1 MAHHVKLQLKRL
13 MKDDYAFRPD
23 ESQRRVIGAYSGYH
37 LVLAPPGCGKTQI
50 LTERIRHAHEEYGV
64 KYDDMLC
71 LTFTNRAARGMLER
85 IRAYIDDTEVEKV
98 FVGNV
103 HRFCSKF
110 LFEYNLIPAESS
122 IIDEE
127 DAVSIIARYLD
138 EDEVEVMGNSSR
150 RKIYDEIVHFSHFMH
165 QIIHRHPKEL
175 RSHPECVNGDD
186 IVAMRNIC
194 DVHQMAFDADGMGEI
209 YAHSDSYLSQ
219 MDTDAYDYGT
229 RQVITRTLRKMTLA
243 RQYDDYKQQ
252 NKLLDFEDLLML
264 TYDALMD
271 ERFRLLT
278 GKFYRWIQV
287 DEVQD
292 LNPLQLAIIDA
303 ITDKENGKFT
313 VMYLGDEQQAIFSFM
328 GAKISTLNTL
338 REKCIRNLHHLYV
351 NHRSP
356 KYLLEV
362 FNEYAISILNIPRAL
377 LPKANNVT
385 DSTGKELRILRSSVV
400 ETEFFDVARMAQNFY
415 MDYPNE
421 TTAII
426 VNSNSDAD
434 MMSTELN
441 NRKLRHFKVSGV
453 DLFSTPEMKL
463 LLAHLNILSN
473 EHNFIAWSRLLKGL
487 RVFDANASARN
498 FMRSLLNRAM
508 LPSDFLLYQDSTY
521 LQDFAQVFS
530 SDEIV
535 VFDTETTGLNVYEDD
550 IIQIAAVKMRQGKI
564 VDGSQFNMYISTRR
578 EIPEKIGDIDNPVL
592 KEMARNRLYSP
603 VEALQRFIDYVG
615 NRVLVGH
622 NANFDY
628 HILENNLSRYLP
640 QIKLREYC
648 PKYFDSLKLIR
659 LVEPDLKEY
668 KLKYLLSVL
677 ELPGENSHLADA
689 DVNATCG
696 LLNYCYNKAQE
707 LIPSQREFMARTRV
721 IDRVGVL
728 RRNYR
733 EFYLDSLEN
742 LYVRHDGENPDII
755 DEMEKFYQYL
765 VNEGFMKEIPNL
777 HYVTQYITH
786 DMVDMEN
793 EPSLAVQLSN
803 HIIEM
808 NTMKEAD
815 LCNSKSIDDRIFV
828 STVHKAKGLE
838 FDNVIIFDAI
848 EGRYPN
854 YYHQNNANM
863 VAEDARKFY
872 VAMTRAKK
880 RLYVSICQTRMDYK
894 NQPQMRKITRF
905 MNPIMKYFD

>member
-1 MAHHVKLQLKRL
+1 MRNEET
-13 MKDDYAFRPD
+13 FRPD
-23 ESQRRVIGAYSGYH
+23 EGQRRVIGAYSGYH

-50 LTERIRHAHEEYGV
+50 LTERIKHAHTEYGV
-64 KYDDMLC
+64 KYEDMLC

-85 IRAYIDDTEVEKV
+85 IREYIDDADVDKV

-127 DAVSIIARYLD
+127 DAVSIIARYLE
-138 EDEVEVMGNSSR
+138 EDEVEVMGSTTR
-150 RKIYDEIVHFSHFMH
+150 RRVYDEIVHFSHFMH
-165 QIIHRHPKEL
+165 QITHCHPKGL
-175 RSHPECVNGDD
+175 RLHPECVNGDD
-186 IVAMRNIC
+186 IVAMKNIC
-194 DVHQMAFDADGMGEI
+194 DVHQMAFDADGMGDI
-209 YAHSDSYLSQ
+209 YVHADTYLSQ
-219 MDTDAYDYGT
+219 LDSDAYDYGT
-229 RQVITRTLRKMTLA
+229 RQVISRMLRKMTLA
-243 RQYDDYKQQ
+243 RQYDAYKQQ
-252 NKLLDFEDLLML
+252 NKLLDFEDLLIL

-278 GKFYRWIQV
+278 AKFYRWIQV

-303 ITDKENGKFT
+303 ITDKENGKYT

-328 GAKISTLNTL
+328 GAKISTLNSL
-338 REKCIRNLHHLYV
+338 REKCAHNIHHLYV

-356 KYLLEV
+356 RYLLEV
-362 FNEYAISILNIPRAL
+362 FNEYAISVLNIPRSL
-377 LPKANNVT
+377 LPKADNVT
-385 DSTGKELRILRSSVV
+385 DATGKELRILRSSVV
-400 ETEFFDVARMAQNFY
+400 ETEFFDVARMAQHFF

-426 VNSNSDAD
+426 VNANSDAD
-434 MMSTELN
+434 LMSAELTK
-441 NRKLRHFKVSGV
+441 RQLRHFKVSGV
-453 DLFSTPEMKL
+453 DLFSTPEVKL

-487 RVFDANASARN
+487 RVFDANATARN
-498 FMRSLLNRAM
+498 FMRSLLNHSM
-508 LPSDFLLYQDSTY
+508 LPSDFLLYDESTY
-521 LQDFAQVFS
+521 LQDFYHVFS
-530 SDEIV
+530 TDEIV

-550 IIQIAAVKMRQGKI
+550 IIQIAAVKMRQGKV
-564 VDGSQFNMYISTRR
+564 VDGSHFNMYISTRR
-578 EIPEKIGDIDNPVL
+578 AIPRKLGDIDNPILV
-592 KEMARNRLYSP
+592 EMAKNHLYSP

-615 NRVLVGH
+615 KDVLVAH
-622 NANFDY
+622 NAQYDY
-628 HILENNLSRYLP
+628 HILENNLRRYLP
-640 QIKLREYC
+640 QVKLGDSC

-677 ELPGENSHLADA
+677 ELPGENAHLADA

-696 LLNYCYNKAQE
+696 LLNYCFEKARE
-707 LIPSQREFMARTRV
+707 IIPSQQDFMSQSRV
-721 IDRVGVL
+721 KSRVEVL

-733 EFYLDSLEN
+733 KFYLQSLRH
-742 LYVRHDGENPDII
+742 LYVPQHEENPELV
-755 DEMEKFYQYL
+755 DEMVGFYQYL
-765 VNEGFMKEIPNL
+765 LESGFITVIPNL
-777 HYVTQYITH
+777 HYITRYITD
-786 DMVDMEN
+786 DMVDREG
-793 EPSLAVQLSN
+793 EPSLAVQLGN
-803 HIIEM
+803 HIVEL

-815 LCNSKSIDDRIFV
+815 LCNSRSIDDRIFV

-838 FDNVIIFDAI
+838 FDNVIVFDAV

-854 YYHQNNANM
+854 YYHQNNASM

-880 RLYVSICQTRMDYK
+880 RLYISMCQTRMDYR
-894 NQPQMRKITRF
+894 NQPQKRELTRF
-905 MNPIMKYFD
+905 MNPIEKFFD

>member
-1 MAHHVKLQLKRL
+1 
-13 MKDDYAFRPD
+13 MKNDETFRPD
-23 ESQRRVIGAYSGYH
+23 ESQRRVIGAYNGYH

-50 LTERIRHAHEEYGV
+50 LTERIQHAHVEYGV
-64 KYDDMLC
+64 EYEDMLC

-85 IRAYIDDTEVEKV
+85 IRAYIDDANVEKV

-110 LFEYNLIPAESS
+110 LFEYNLVPAESS

-138 EDEVEVMGNSSR
+138 EDEMEVMNNTTR
-150 RKIYDEIVHFSHFMH
+150 RRTYDEIVHFSHFMH
-165 QIIHRHPKEL
+165 QIIHRHPKAL
-175 RSHPECVNGDD
+175 RLHPECVNSDD
-186 IVAMRNIC
+186 IVAMKNIC
-194 DVHQMAFDADGMGEI
+194 DVRQMAFDADGMGDI
-209 YAHSDSYLSQ
+209 YEQSDFYMTQ
-219 MDTDAYDYGT
+219 FDTEEHDYGE
-229 RQVITRTLRKMTLA
+229 RQVIGRLLRKMKLA
-243 RQYDDYKQQ
+243 RQYQDYKQQ
-252 NKLLDFEDLLML
+252 NKLLDFEDLLIL
-264 TYDALMD
+264 TYDALID

-278 GKFYRWIQV
+278 AKFYRWIQV

-303 ITDKENGKFT
+303 ITDRDRKFT

-328 GAKISTLNTL
+328 GAKVSTLDSL
-338 REKCIRNLHHLYV
+338 REKCAKNLHHLYV

-362 FNEYAISILNIPRAL
+362 FNEYAITVLNIPRTL

-385 DSTGKELRILRSSVV
+385 DATGKELRILRSSVV
-400 ETEFFDVARMAQNFY
+400 ETEFYDVARVAQNFF
-415 MDYPNE
+415 MDFPNE

-441 NRKLRHFKVSGV
+441 NRNLRHFKVSGV

-521 LQDFAQVFS
+521 LQDFAHVFS

-696 LLNYCYNKAQE
+696 LLNYCYDKAQE
-707 LIPSQREFMARTRV
+707 LIPSQQEFMARTRV

-742 LYVRHDGENPDII
+742 LYIRHDGENPDII
-755 DEMEKFYQYL
+755 DEMEKFYLYL

-786 DMVDMEN
+786 DMVDMEK

>member
-1 MAHHVKLQLKRL
+1 
-13 MKDDYAFRPD
+13 MKNDETFRPD
-23 ESQRRVIGAYSGYH
+23 ESQRRVIGAYNGYH

-50 LTERIRHAHEEYGV
+50 LTERIQHAHVEYGV
-64 KYDDMLC
+64 EYEDMLC

-85 IRAYIDDTEVEKV
+85 IRAYIDDANVEKV

-110 LFEYNLIPAESS
+110 LFEYNLVPAESS

-138 EDEVEVMGNSSR
+138 EDEMEVMNNTTR
-150 RKIYDEIVHFSHFMH
+150 RRTYDEIVHFSHFMH
-165 QIIHRHPKEL
+165 QIIHRHPKTL
-175 RSHPECVNGDD
+175 RLHPECVNSDD
-186 IVAMRNIC
+186 IVAMKNIC
-194 DVHQMAFDADGMGEI
+194 DVRQMAFDADGMGDI
-209 YAHSDSYLSQ
+209 YEQSDFYMTQ
-219 MDTDAYDYGT
+219 FDTEEHDYGE
-229 RQVITRTLRKMTLA
+229 RQVIGRLLRKMKLA
-243 RQYDDYKQQ
+243 RQYQDYKQQ
-252 NKLLDFEDLLML
+252 NKLLDFEDLLIL

-278 GKFYRWIQV
+278 AKFYRWIQV

-303 ITDKENGKFT
+303 ITDRDRKFT

-328 GAKISTLNTL
+328 GAKVSTLDSL
-338 REKCIRNLHHLYV
+338 REKCAKNLHHLYV

-362 FNEYAISILNIPRAL
+362 FNEYAITVLNIPRTL

-385 DSTGKELRILRSSVV
+385 DATGKELRILRSSVV
-400 ETEFFDVARMAQNFY
+400 ETEFYDVARVAQNFF
-415 MDYPNE
+415 MDFPNE

-521 LQDFAQVFS
+521 LQDFAHVFS

-564 VDGSQFNMYISTRR
+564 VDSSQFNMYISTRR

-707 LIPSQREFMARTRV
+707 LIPSQQEFMARTRV

-742 LYVRHDGENPDII
+742 LYVRHDDENPDII

>member
-1 MAHHVKLQLKRL
+1 
-13 MKDDYAFRPD
+13 
-23 ESQRRVIGAYSGYH
+23 
-37 LVLAPPGCGKTQI
+37 
-50 LTERIRHAHEEYGV
+50 
-64 KYDDMLC
+64 
-71 LTFTNRAARGMLER
+71 
-85 IRAYIDDTEVEKV
+85 
-98 FVGNV
+98 
-103 HRFCSKF
+103 
-110 LFEYNLIPAESS
+110 
-122 IIDEE
+122 
-127 DAVSIIARYLD
+127 
-138 EDEVEVMGNSSR
+138 
-150 RKIYDEIVHFSHFMH
+150 
-165 QIIHRHPKEL
+165 
-175 RSHPECVNGDD
+175 
-186 IVAMRNIC
+186 
-194 DVHQMAFDADGMGEI
+194 
-209 YAHSDSYLSQ
+209 
-219 MDTDAYDYGT
+219 
-229 RQVITRTLRKMTLA
+229 
-243 RQYDDYKQQ
+243 
-252 NKLLDFEDLLML
+252 
-264 TYDALMD
+264 
-271 ERFRLLT
+271 
-278 GKFYRWIQV
+278 
-287 DEVQD
+287 
-292 LNPLQLAIIDA
+292 
-303 ITDKENGKFT
+303 
-313 VMYLGDEQQAIFSFM
+313 
-328 GAKISTLNTL
+328 
-338 REKCIRNLHHLYV
+338 
-351 NHRSP
+351 
-356 KYLLEV
+356 
-362 FNEYAISILNIPRAL
+362 
-377 LPKANNVT
+377 
-385 DSTGKELRILRSSVV
+385 
-400 ETEFFDVARMAQNFY
+400 
-415 MDYPNE
+415 
-421 TTAII
+421 
-426 VNSNSDAD
+426 
-434 MMSTELN
+434 
-441 NRKLRHFKVSGV
+441 
-453 DLFSTPEMKL
+453 
-463 LLAHLNILSN
+463 
-473 EHNFIAWSRLLKGL
+473 
-487 RVFDANASARN
+487 
-498 FMRSLLNRAM
+498 
-508 LPSDFLLYQDSTY
+508 
-521 LQDFAQVFS
+521 
-530 SDEIV
+530 
-535 VFDTETTGLNVYEDD
+535 
-550 IIQIAAVKMRQGKI
+550 
-564 VDGSQFNMYISTRR
+564 
-578 EIPEKIGDIDNPVL
+578 DNPVL

-615 NRVLVGH
+615 NRVLIGH

-696 LLNYCYNKAQE
+696 LLNYCYDKAQE
-707 LIPSQREFMARTRV
+707 LIPSQQEFMARTRV

-733 EFYLDSLEN
+733 EFYLDSIEN

-777 HYVTQYITH
+777 HYVTQYVTH

-793 EPSLAVQLSN
+793 ESSLAVQLSN

>member
-1 MAHHVKLQLKRL
+1 MRNEET
-13 MKDDYAFRPD
+13 FRPD
-23 ESQRRVIGAYSGYH
+23 ESQRRVIGAYNGYH

-50 LTERIRHAHEEYGV
+50 LTERIKHAHTEYGV
-64 KYDDMLC
+64 KYEDMLC

-85 IRAYIDDTEVEKV
+85 IREYIDDADVDKV

-110 LFEYNLIPAESS
+110 LFEYNLVPAESS

-127 DAVSIIARYLD
+127 DAVSIIARYLE
-138 EDEVEVMGNSSR
+138 EDEVEVMNNTTR
-150 RKIYDEIVHFSHFMH
+150 RRTYDEIVHFSHFMH
-165 QIIHRHPKEL
+165 QILYRHPKNL
-175 RSHPECVNGDD
+175 RLHPECVNSDD
-186 IVAMRNIC
+186 IIAMKNIC
-194 DVHQMAFDADGMGEI
+194 DVRQMAFDADGMGEI
-209 YAHSDSYLSQ
+209 YAQADFYLSQ
-219 MDTDAYDYGT
+219 LDIETHDYGE
-229 RQVITRTLRKMTLA
+229 RQVLTRMLKKMKLA
-243 RQYDDYKQQ
+243 RQYHDYKQQ

-303 ITDKENGKFT
+303 ITDKDNGKYT

-328 GAKISTLNTL
+328 GAKISTLDAL
-338 REKCIRNLHHLYV
+338 RQKCANNVHHLYV

-362 FNEYAISILNIPRAL
+362 FNEYAISVLNIPSGL
-377 LPKANNVT
+377 LPKADNVT
-385 DSTGKELRILRSSVV
+385 DATGKELKILRSSVV
-400 ETEFFDVARMAQNFY
+400 ESEFYDVALMAQNFY
-415 MDYPNE
+415 MDFPNE

-426 VNSNSDAD
+426 VNSNNDAD
-434 MMSTELN
+434 LMSAELN
-441 NRKLRHFKVSGV
+441 KRKLRHFKVSGV
-453 DLFSTPEMKL
+453 DMFSTPEMKL
-463 LLAHLNILSN
+463 LFAHLNVLSN
-473 EHNFIAWSRLLKGL
+473 EHNFIAWSRLMKGL
-487 RVFDANASARN
+487 RVFDANASSRN
-498 FMRSLLNRAM
+498 FMRSLLNRGM
-508 LPSDFLLYQDSTY
+508 LPTDFLLYDDSSY
-521 LQDFAQVFS
+521 LQEFAKVYD

-564 VDGSQFNMYISTRR
+564 VEGSAFNMYISTRR
-578 EIPEKIGDIDNPVL
+578 EIPEKLGDIDNPII
-592 KEMARNRLYSP
+592 KEMARNKLYSP

-622 NANFDY
+622 NIQFDY
-628 HILENNLSRYLP
+628 HILENNLSRYVP
-640 QIKLREYC
+640 QIKLKMVC

-659 LVEPDLKEY
+659 LTEPDLKEY

-677 ELPGENSHLADA
+677 QLPGENSHLADA

-696 LLNYCYNKAQE
+696 LLNYCYAKAQE
-707 LIPSQREFMARTRV
+707 LIPSQREFIARDRV
-721 IDRVGVL
+721 KDRVGVL

-733 EFYLDSLEN
+733 DVYLHSLEN
-742 LYVRHDGENPDII
+742 LYLPHRSECPDIV
-755 DEMEKFYQYL
+755 DEMEVFYQYL
-765 VNEGFMKEIPNL
+765 LTEGMIAEIPNL
-777 HYVTQYITH
+777 HYVTKYMTD
-786 DMVDMEN
+786 DMVNMET
-793 EPSLAVQLSN
+793 EPSLAVQLGN
-803 HIIEM
+803 HILEL

-815 LCNSKSIDDRIFV
+815 LCNSRSIDDRIFV

-838 FDNVIIFDAI
+838 FDNVIVFDAV

-854 YYHQNNANM
+854 YFHQNNANM

-880 RLYVSICQTRMDYK
+880 RLYVSICQTRIDYR

-905 MNPIMKYFD
+905 MNPILKFFD

>member
-1 MAHHVKLQLKRL
+1 
-13 MKDDYAFRPD
+13 MKNDETFRPD
-23 ESQRRVIGAYSGYH
+23 ESQRRVIGAYNGYH

-50 LTERIRHAHEEYGV
+50 LTERIQHAHVEYGV
-64 KYDDMLC
+64 EYEDMLC

-85 IRAYIDDTEVEKV
+85 IRAYIDDANVEKV

-110 LFEYNLIPAESS
+110 LFEYNLVPAESS

-138 EDEVEVMGNSSR
+138 EDEMEVMNNTTR
-150 RKIYDEIVHFSHFMH
+150 RRTYDEIVHFSHFMH
-165 QIIHRHPKEL
+165 QIIHRHPKGL
-175 RSHPECVNGDD
+175 RLHPECVNSDD
-186 IVAMRNIC
+186 IVAMKNIC
-194 DVHQMAFDADGMGEI
+194 DVRQMAFDADGMGDI
-209 YAHSDSYLSQ
+209 YEQSDFYMSQ
-219 MDTDAYDYGT
+219 FDTEEHDYGE
-229 RQVITRTLRKMTLA
+229 RQVIGRLLRKMKLA
-243 RQYDDYKQQ
+243 RQYHDYKQQ
-252 NKLLDFEDLLML
+252 NKLLDFEDLLIL

-278 GKFYRWIQV
+278 AKFYRWIQV

-303 ITDKENGKFT
+303 ITDRDGKFT

-328 GAKISTLNTL
+328 GAKVSTLDSL
-338 REKCIRNLHHLYV
+338 RQKCAKNLHHLYV

-362 FNEYAISILNIPRAL
+362 FNEYAITVLNIPRTL

-385 DSTGKELRILRSSVV
+385 DATGKELRILRSSVV
-400 ETEFFDVARMAQNFY
+400 ETEFFDVARVAQNFF
-415 MDYPNE
+415 MDFPNE

-498 FMRSLLNRAM
+498 FMRSLLNCAM

-535 VFDTETTGLNVYEDD
+535 VFDTETTGLNIYEDD
-550 IIQIAAVKMRQGKI
+550 IIQIAAVKMRQGKN

-615 NRVLVGH
+615 NRVLIGH

-628 HILENNLSRYLP
+628 HILENNLLRYLP

-648 PKYFDSLKLIR
+648 PKFFDSLKLIR

-689 DVNATCG
+689 DVHATCG
-696 LLNYCYNKAQE
+696 LLNYCYAKAQE

-733 EFYLDSLEN
+733 EFYLNSLEN
-742 LYVRHDGENPDII
+742 LYVRHYGENPDVI
-755 DEMEKFYQYL
+755 DEMEKFYLYL

-793 EPSLAVQLSN
+793 ELSLAVQLSN

-894 NQPQMRKITRF
+894 NQSQMRKITRF

>member
-1 MAHHVKLQLKRL
+1 
-13 MKDDYAFRPD
+13 MKNDETFRPD
-23 ESQRRVIGAYSGYH
+23 ESQRRVIGAYNGYH

-50 LTERIRHAHEEYGV
+50 LTERIQHAHVEYGV
-64 KYDDMLC
+64 EYEDMLC

-85 IRAYIDDTEVEKV
+85 IRAYIDDANVEKV

-110 LFEYNLIPAESS
+110 LFEYNLVPAESS

-138 EDEVEVMGNSSR
+138 EDEMEVMNNTTR
-150 RKIYDEIVHFSHFMH
+150 RRTYDEIVHFSHFMH
-165 QIIHRHPKEL
+165 QIIHRHPKTL
-175 RSHPECVNGDD
+175 RLHPECVNSDD
-186 IVAMRNIC
+186 IVAMKNIC
-194 DVHQMAFDADGMGEI
+194 DVRQMAFDADGMGDI
-209 YAHSDSYLSQ
+209 YEQSDFYMTQ
-219 MDTDAYDYGT
+219 FDTEEHDYGE
-229 RQVITRTLRKMTLA
+229 RQVIGRLLRKMKLA
-243 RQYDDYKQQ
+243 RQYQDYKQQ
-252 NKLLDFEDLLML
+252 NKLLDFEDLLIL

-278 GKFYRWIQV
+278 AKFYRWIQV

-303 ITDKENGKFT
+303 ITDRDRKFT

-328 GAKISTLNTL
+328 GAKVSTLDSL
-338 REKCIRNLHHLYV
+338 REKCAKNLHHLYV

-362 FNEYAISILNIPRAL
+362 FNEYAITVLNIPRTL

-385 DSTGKELRILRSSVV
+385 DATGKELRILRSSVV
-400 ETEFFDVARMAQNFY
+400 ETEFYDVARVAQNFF
-415 MDYPNE
+415 MDFPNE

-696 LLNYCYNKAQE
+696 LLNYCYDKAQE
-707 LIPSQREFMARTRV
+707 LIPSQQEFMARTRV

-728 RRNYR
+728 RRDYR

>member
-1 MAHHVKLQLKRL
+1 
-13 MKDDYAFRPD
+13 
-23 ESQRRVIGAYSGYH
+23 
-37 LVLAPPGCGKTQI
+37 
-50 LTERIRHAHEEYGV
+50 
-64 KYDDMLC
+64 
-71 LTFTNRAARGMLER
+71 
-85 IRAYIDDTEVEKV
+85 
-98 FVGNV
+98 
-103 HRFCSKF
+103 
-110 LFEYNLIPAESS
+110 
-122 IIDEE
+122 
-127 DAVSIIARYLD
+127 
-138 EDEVEVMGNSSR
+138 
-150 RKIYDEIVHFSHFMH
+150 
-165 QIIHRHPKEL
+165 
-175 RSHPECVNGDD
+175 
-186 IVAMRNIC
+186 
-194 DVHQMAFDADGMGEI
+194 
-209 YAHSDSYLSQ
+209 
-219 MDTDAYDYGT
+219 
-229 RQVITRTLRKMTLA
+229 
-243 RQYDDYKQQ
+243 
-252 NKLLDFEDLLML
+252 
-264 TYDALMD
+264 
-271 ERFRLLT
+271 
-278 GKFYRWIQV
+278 
-287 DEVQD
+287 
-292 LNPLQLAIIDA
+292 
-303 ITDKENGKFT
+303 
-313 VMYLGDEQQAIFSFM
+313 M
-328 GAKISTLNTL
+328 GAKVSTLDSL
-338 REKCIRNLHHLYV
+338 REKCAKNLHHLYV

-362 FNEYAISILNIPRAL
+362 FNEYAITVLNIPRTL

-385 DSTGKELRILRSSVV
+385 DATGKELRILRSSVV
-400 ETEFFDVARMAQNFY
+400 ETEFYDVARVAQNFF
-415 MDYPNE
+415 MDFPNE

-530 SDEIV
+530 SVEIV

-603 VEALQRFIDYVG
+603 VEALQRFFDYVG

-707 LIPSQREFMARTRV
+707 LIPSQREFMARSRV

-733 EFYLDSLEN
+733 EFYLNSLEN
-742 LYVRHDGENPDII
+742 LYVRLDGENPDIV

>member
-1 MAHHVKLQLKRL
+1 
-13 MKDDYAFRPD
+13 MKNDETFRPD
-23 ESQRRVIGAYSGYH
+23 ESQRRVIGAYNGYH

-50 LTERIRHAHEEYGV
+50 LTERIQHAHVEYGV
-64 KYDDMLC
+64 EYEDMLC

-85 IRAYIDDTEVEKV
+85 IRAYIDDANVEKV

-110 LFEYNLIPAESS
+110 LFEYNLVPAESS

-138 EDEVEVMGNSSR
+138 EDEMEVMNNTTR
-150 RKIYDEIVHFSHFMH
+150 RRTYDEIVHFSHFMH
-165 QIIHRHPKEL
+165 QIIHRHPKAL
-175 RSHPECVNGDD
+175 RLHPECVNSDD
-186 IVAMRNIC
+186 IVTMKNIC
-194 DVHQMAFDADGMGEI
+194 DVRQMAFDADGMGDI
-209 YAHSDSYLSQ
+209 YEQSDFYMTQ
-219 MDTDAYDYGT
+219 FDTEEHDYGE
-229 RQVITRTLRKMTLA
+229 RQVIGRLLRKMKLA
-243 RQYDDYKQQ
+243 RQYQDYKQQ
-252 NKLLDFEDLLML
+252 NKLLDFEDLLIL

-278 GKFYRWIQV
+278 AKFYRWIQV

-303 ITDKENGKFT
+303 ITDRDRKFT

-328 GAKISTLNTL
+328 GAKVSTLDSL
-338 REKCIRNLHHLYV
+338 REKCAKNLHHLYV

-362 FNEYAISILNIPRAL
+362 FNEYAITVLNIPRTL

-385 DSTGKELRILRSSVV
+385 DATGKELRILRSSVV
-400 ETEFFDVARMAQNFY
+400 ETEFYDVARVAQNFF
-415 MDYPNE
+415 MDFPNE

-696 LLNYCYNKAQE
+696 LLNYCYDKAQD

-742 LYVRHDGENPDII
+742 LYVRRNGENPDII
-755 DEMEKFYQYL
+755 DEMENFYQYL
-765 VNEGFMKEIPNL
+765 VNEGFVKEIPNL

-786 DMVDMEN
+786 DMVNMEN

-815 LCNSKSIDDRIFV
+815 LCNSKSINDRIFV

>member
-1 MAHHVKLQLKRL
+1 
-13 MKDDYAFRPD
+13 MKNDETFRPD
-23 ESQRRVIGAYSGYH
+23 ESQRRVIGAYNGYH

-50 LTERIRHAHEEYGV
+50 LTERIQHAHVEYGV
-64 KYDDMLC
+64 EYEDMLC

-85 IRAYIDDTEVEKV
+85 IRAYIDDANVEKV

-110 LFEYNLIPAESS
+110 LFEYNLVPAESS

-138 EDEVEVMGNSSR
+138 EDEMEVMNNTTR
-150 RKIYDEIVHFSHFMH
+150 RRTYDEIVHFSHFMH
-165 QIIHRHPKEL
+165 QIIHRHPKTL
-175 RSHPECVNGDD
+175 RLHPECVNSDD
-186 IVAMRNIC
+186 IVAMKNIC
-194 DVHQMAFDADGMGEI
+194 DVRQMAFDADGMGDI
-209 YAHSDSYLSQ
+209 YEQSDFYMTQ
-219 MDTDAYDYGT
+219 FDTEEHDYGE
-229 RQVITRTLRKMTLA
+229 RQVIGRLLRKMKLA
-243 RQYDDYKQQ
+243 RQYQDYKQK
-252 NKLLDFEDLLML
+252 NKLLDFEDLLIL

-278 GKFYRWIQV
+278 AKFYRWIQV

-303 ITDKENGKFT
+303 ITDRDRKFT

-328 GAKISTLNTL
+328 GAKVSTLDSL
-338 REKCIRNLHHLYV
+338 REKCAKNLHHLYV

-362 FNEYAISILNIPRAL
+362 FNEYAITVLNIPRTL

-385 DSTGKELRILRSSVV
+385 DATGKELRILRSSVV
-400 ETEFFDVARMAQNFY
+400 ETEFYDVARVAQNFF
-415 MDYPNE
+415 MDFPNE

-696 LLNYCYNKAQE
+696 LLNYCYDKAQE
-707 LIPSQREFMARTRV
+707 LIPSQQEFMARTRV

-728 RRNYR
+728 RRDYR

-894 NQPQMRKITRF
+894 NQSQMRKITRF

>member
-1 MAHHVKLQLKRL
+1 LRL
-13 MKDDYAFRPD
+13 
-23 ESQRRVIGAYSGYH
+23 
-37 LVLAPPGCGKTQI
+37 
-50 LTERIRHAHEEYGV
+50 
-64 KYDDMLC
+64 
-71 LTFTNRAARGMLER
+71 
-85 IRAYIDDTEVEKV
+85 
-98 FVGNV
+98 
-103 HRFCSKF
+103 
-110 LFEYNLIPAESS
+110 
-122 IIDEE
+122 
-127 DAVSIIARYLD
+127 
-138 EDEVEVMGNSSR
+138 
-150 RKIYDEIVHFSHFMH
+150 
-165 QIIHRHPKEL
+165 
-175 RSHPECVNGDD
+175 HPECVNSDD
-186 IVAMRNIC
+186 IVAMKNIC
-194 DVHQMAFDADGMGEI
+194 DVRQMAFDADGMGDI
-209 YAHSDSYLSQ
+209 YEQSDFYMTQ
-219 MDTDAYDYGT
+219 FDTEEHDYGE
-229 RQVITRTLRKMTLA
+229 RQVIGRLLRKMKLA
-243 RQYDDYKQQ
+243 RQYQDYKQQ
-252 NKLLDFEDLLML
+252 NKLLDFEDLLIL

-278 GKFYRWIQV
+278 AKFYRWIQV

-303 ITDKENGKFT
+303 ITDRDRKFT

-328 GAKISTLNTL
+328 GAKVSTLDSL
-338 REKCIRNLHHLYV
+338 REKCAKNLHHLYV

-362 FNEYAISILNIPRAL
+362 FNEYAITVLNIPRTL

-385 DSTGKELRILRSSVV
+385 DATGKELRILRSSVV
-400 ETEFFDVARMAQNFY
+400 ETEFYDVARVAQNFF
-415 MDYPNE
+415 MDFPNE

-521 LQDFAQVFS
+521 LQDFAHVFS

-707 LIPSQREFMARTRV
+707 LIPSQQEFMARTRV

-742 LYVRHDGENPDII
+742 LYVRLDGENPGIV
-755 DEMEKFYQYL
+755 DEMEKFYLYL
-765 VNEGFMKEIPNL
+765 V
-777 HYVTQYITH
+777 
-786 DMVDMEN
+786 
-793 EPSLAVQLSN
+793 
-803 HIIEM
+803 
-808 NTMKEAD
+808 
-815 LCNSKSIDDRIFV
+815 
-828 STVHKAKGLE
+828 
-838 FDNVIIFDAI
+838 
-848 EGRYPN
+848 
-854 YYHQNNANM
+854 
-863 VAEDARKFY
+863 
-872 VAMTRAKK
+872 
-880 RLYVSICQTRMDYK
+880 
-894 NQPQMRKITRF
+894 
-905 MNPIMKYFD
+905 

>member
-1 MAHHVKLQLKRL
+1 
-13 MKDDYAFRPD
+13 
-23 ESQRRVIGAYSGYH
+23 
-37 LVLAPPGCGKTQI
+37 
-50 LTERIRHAHEEYGV
+50 
-64 KYDDMLC
+64 
-71 LTFTNRAARGMLER
+71 
-85 IRAYIDDTEVEKV
+85 
-98 FVGNV
+98 
-103 HRFCSKF
+103 
-110 LFEYNLIPAESS
+110 
-122 IIDEE
+122 
-127 DAVSIIARYLD
+127 
-138 EDEVEVMGNSSR
+138 
-150 RKIYDEIVHFSHFMH
+150 
-165 QIIHRHPKEL
+165 
-175 RSHPECVNGDD
+175 
-186 IVAMRNIC
+186 
-194 DVHQMAFDADGMGEI
+194 
-209 YAHSDSYLSQ
+209 
-219 MDTDAYDYGT
+219 
-229 RQVITRTLRKMTLA
+229 
-243 RQYDDYKQQ
+243 
-252 NKLLDFEDLLML
+252 
-264 TYDALMD
+264 
-271 ERFRLLT
+271 
-278 GKFYRWIQV
+278 WIQV

-303 ITDKENGKFT
+303 ITDRDRKFT

-328 GAKISTLNTL
+328 GAKVSTLDSL
-338 REKCIRNLHHLYV
+338 REKCAKNLHHLYV

-362 FNEYAISILNIPRAL
+362 FNEYAITVLNIPRTL

-385 DSTGKELRILRSSVV
+385 DATGKELRILRSSVV
-400 ETEFFDVARMAQNFY
+400 ETEFYDVARVAQNFF
-415 MDYPNE
+415 MDFPNE

-696 LLNYCYNKAQE
+696 LLNYCYDKAQE
-707 LIPSQREFMARTRV
+707 LIPSQQEFMARTRV

>member
-1 MAHHVKLQLKRL
+1 
-13 MKDDYAFRPD
+13 
-23 ESQRRVIGAYSGYH
+23 
-37 LVLAPPGCGKTQI
+37 
-50 LTERIRHAHEEYGV
+50 
-64 KYDDMLC
+64 
-71 LTFTNRAARGMLER
+71 
-85 IRAYIDDTEVEKV
+85 
-98 FVGNV
+98 
-103 HRFCSKF
+103 
-110 LFEYNLIPAESS
+110 
-122 IIDEE
+122 
-127 DAVSIIARYLD
+127 
-138 EDEVEVMGNSSR
+138 
-150 RKIYDEIVHFSHFMH
+150 
-165 QIIHRHPKEL
+165 
-175 RSHPECVNGDD
+175 
-186 IVAMRNIC
+186 
-194 DVHQMAFDADGMGEI
+194 MAFDADGMGDI
-209 YAHSDSYLSQ
+209 YEQSDFYMSQ
-219 MDTDAYDYGT
+219 FDTEEHDYGE
-229 RQVITRTLRKMTLA
+229 RQVIGRLLRKMKLA
-243 RQYDDYKQQ
+243 RQYQDYKQK
-252 NKLLDFEDLLML
+252 NKLLDFEDLLIL

-278 GKFYRWIQV
+278 AKFYRWIQV

-303 ITDKENGKFT
+303 ITDRDRKFT

-328 GAKISTLNTL
+328 GAKVSTLDSL
-338 REKCIRNLHHLYV
+338 REKCAKNLHHLYV

-362 FNEYAISILNIPRAL
+362 FNEYAITVLNIPRTL

-385 DSTGKELRILRSSVV
+385 DATGKELRILRSSVV
-400 ETEFFDVARMAQNFY
+400 ETEFYDVARVAQNFF
-415 MDYPNE
+415 MDFPNE

-521 LQDFAQVFS
+521 LQDFAHVFS

-696 LLNYCYNKAQE
+696 LLNYCYDKAQE

-765 VNEGFMKEIPNL
+765 VNESFMNEIPNL

>member
-13 MKDDYAFRPD
+13 MKDDNAFRPD
-23 ESQRRVIGAYSGYH
+23 ESQRRVIGAYNGYH

-85 IRAYIDDTEVEKV
+85 IRAYIDDVEVEKV

-150 RKIYDEIVHFSHFMH
+150 RKTYDEIVHFSHFMH

-194 DVHQMAFDADGMGEI
+194 DVQQMAFDADGMGEI
-209 YAHSDSYLSQ
+209 YTHSDSYLSQ
-219 MDTDAYDYGT
+219 MDTEAYDYGT
-229 RQVITRTLRKMTLA
+229 RQVMIRTLKKMTLA
-243 RQYDDYKQQ
+243 RQYDDYKQK
-252 NKLLDFEDLLML
+252 NKLLDFEDLLIL

-271 ERFRLLT
+271 ERFRLLNC
-278 GKFYRWIQV
+278 KFYRWIQV

-303 ITDKENGKFT
+303 ITDKDNGKFT

-328 GAKISTLNTL
+328 GAKVSTLDTL
-338 REKCIRNLHHLYV
+338 RKLCANNLHHLYV

-362 FNEYAISILNIPRAL
+362 FNEYAITVLNIPRAL
-377 LPKANNVT
+377 LPKADNVT
-385 DSTGKELRILRSSVV
+385 SASGKELRVLRSSVV
-400 ETEFFDVARMAQNFY
+400 ESEFFDVARMAQNFF
-415 MDYPNE
+415 MDFPNE

-434 MMSTELN
+434 LMSAELN
-441 NRKLRHFKVSGV
+441 KRRLQHFKVSGV

-463 LLAHLNILSN
+463 LMAHLSILSN
-473 EHNFIAWSRLLKGL
+473 EHNFIAWSRMLKGL
-487 RVFDANASARN
+487 RVFDANATARQ
-498 FMRSLLNRAM
+498 FMRSLLDHSM
-508 LPSDFLLYQDSTY
+508 LPSDFLLYDEGTY
-521 LQDFAQVFS
+521 LQDFFDVFS
-530 SDEIV
+530 TDEIV
-535 VFDTETTGLNVYEDD
+535 VFDTETTGLNIYEDD
-550 IIQIAAVKMRQGKI
+550 IIQLAAVKMRQGKA
-564 VDGSQFNMYISTRR
+564 VDGSHFNMYITTRR
-578 EIPEKIGDIDNPVL
+578 EIPRKLGDIDNPVL
-592 KEMARNRLYSP
+592 VEMAKNHLYSP

-615 NRVLVGH
+615 DDVLIAH

-628 HILENNLSRYLP
+628 HILENNLCRYLP
-640 QIKLREYC
+640 QVKLEKSC
-648 PKYFDSLKLIR
+648 PKFFDSLKLIR
-659 LVEPDLKEY
+659 LVEPELKEY

-677 ELPGENSHLADA
+677 QLPGENSHLADA

-696 LLNYCYNKAQE
+696 LLCYCYEKAKQ
-707 LIPSQREFMARTRV
+707 LIPEQKAFMMHERV
-721 IDRVGVL
+721 KSRIEVL
-728 RRNYR
+728 RRNYH
-733 EFYLDSLEN
+733 EFYLRSLKK
-742 LYVRHDGENPDII
+742 LYVPYHEERPAIV
-755 DEMEKFYQYL
+755 DEMDEFYHYL
-765 VNEGFMKEIPNL
+765 LKEGLITEIQNL
-777 HYVTQYITH
+777 HYVIRYITD
-786 DMVDMEN
+786 DMVDLDN

-808 NTMKEAD
+808 NTLKEAD
-815 LCNSKSIDDRIFV
+815 LCNSRSIDDRIFV

-838 FDNVIIFDAI
+838 FDNVIVFDAV

-872 VAMTRAKK
+872 VAMTRAEK
-880 RLYVSICQTRMDYK
+880 RLYVSMCQTRIDYR
-894 NQPQMRKITRF
+894 NQPQPRKITRF
-905 MNPIMKYFD
+905 MNPILKFFN

>member
-1 MAHHVKLQLKRL
+1 
-13 MKDDYAFRPD
+13 MKNDETFRPD
-23 ESQRRVIGAYSGYH
+23 ESQRRVIGAYNGYH

-50 LTERIRHAHEEYGV
+50 LTERIQHAHVEYGV
-64 KYDDMLC
+64 EYEDMLC

-85 IRAYIDDTEVEKV
+85 IRAYIDDANVEKV

-110 LFEYNLIPAESS
+110 LFEYNLVPAESS

-138 EDEVEVMGNSSR
+138 EDEMEVMNNTTR
-150 RKIYDEIVHFSHFMH
+150 RRTYDEIVHFSHFMH
-165 QIIHRHPKEL
+165 QIIHRHPKAL
-175 RSHPECVNGDD
+175 RLHPECVNSDD
-186 IVAMRNIC
+186 IVAMKNIC
-194 DVHQMAFDADGMGEI
+194 DVRQMAFDADGMGDI
-209 YAHSDSYLSQ
+209 YEQSDFYMTQ
-219 MDTDAYDYGT
+219 FDTEEHDYGE
-229 RQVITRTLRKMTLA
+229 RQVIGRLLRKMKLA
-243 RQYDDYKQQ
+243 RQYQDYKHQ
-252 NKLLDFEDLLML
+252 NKLLDFEDLLIL

-278 GKFYRWIQV
+278 AKFYRWIQV

-303 ITDKENGKFT
+303 ITDRDRKFT

-328 GAKISTLNTL
+328 GAKVSTLDSL
-338 REKCIRNLHHLYV
+338 REKCAKNLHHLYV

-362 FNEYAISILNIPRAL
+362 FNEYAITVLNIPRTL

-385 DSTGKELRILRSSVV
+385 DATGKELRILRSSLV
-400 ETEFFDVARMAQNFY
+400 ETEFYDVARVAQNFF
-415 MDYPNE
+415 MDFPNE

-707 LIPSQREFMARTRV
+707 LIPSQREFMARSRV

-733 EFYLDSLEN
+733 EFYLNSLEN

-765 VNEGFMKEIPNL
+765 VNESFMKEIPNL

-786 DMVDMEN
+786 DMVDMEK